1 MKYKKTQ
8 KKKNKRMTM
17 FNSIVKRLKDLKKE
31 LSYL

>member
-1 MKYKKTQ
+1 MKYKKRQ
-8 KKKNKRMTM
+8 KKNKRMTM